1 MDKENSLYLHNL
13 ATKVQYY
20 HNIRKKAIKY
30 INDHNLLK
38 NKDLCVS
45 VMLTSALWAAHKRKE
60 TLDADDLMIFF
71 GLETIDKDSDILEP
85 LVLSEE
91 HQNLTLKQLQ
101 DITVQSFKA

>member
-13 ATKVQYY
+13 GVKVQYY

-30 INDHNLLK
+30 INDNNLIQ

-45 VMLTSALWAAHKRKE
+45 IMLTSALWAANKRKE
-60 TLDADDLMIFF
+60 TLSTDDLMIFF
-71 GLETIDKDSDILEP
+71 GLETVDQEEAVVAP
-85 LVLSEE
+85 LALSEE

-101 DITVQSFKA
+101 DITVKSYKT